1 MLLVSSTQ
9 NFIRF
14 LPEKGYYA
22 RIGEVWQERE
32 LLSAGAVS
40 HPPVRGETRCA
51 FALKSEL
58 KR

>member
-32 LLSAGAVS
+32 LLSAG
-40 HPPVRGETRCA
+40 RGETRCA